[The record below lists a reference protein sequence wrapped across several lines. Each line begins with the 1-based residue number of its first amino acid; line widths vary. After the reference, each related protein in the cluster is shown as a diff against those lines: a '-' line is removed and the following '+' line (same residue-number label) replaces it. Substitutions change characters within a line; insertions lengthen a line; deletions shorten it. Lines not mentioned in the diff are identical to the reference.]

1 MNELGLRIK
10 KLRVFKGFTQEDV
23 ASKLFLS
30 LKAYQN
36 IEHGITKLDLER
48 IQKLASIFSITISE
62 LINTSE
68 IKLQFHETTA
78 SESNLRE
85 INSFLKYPADLDNC
99 HLLLKEKDNE
109 IAFLK
114 MLLNKFSVDVK

>member
-10 KLRVFKGFTQEDV
+10 KLRVFRGFTQEEV
-23 ASKLFLS
+23 ATKLFLS

-48 IQKLASIFSITISE
+48 IEKLAAIFSITISE

-68 IKLQFHETTA
+68 IKLHFDKARIAENDLPKTH
-78 SESNLRE
+78 RE
-85 INSFLKYPADLDNC
+85 IRYPMDLEDC
-99 HLLLKEKDNE
+99 HLLLKERDNE
-109 IAFLK
+109 ICFLK
-114 MLLNKFSVDVK
+114 MLLSKFSDK